1 MYIEQAFKGKH
12 NFWRYFLGTIVT
24 IVAMFAGQ
32 IPLAVAVI
40 FKIGI
45 AGDFSTMD
53 EATMMSAL
61 DSNLTFFF
69 LLLSF
74 AVALGALLFLV
85 KNLHRQ
91 SLTALTTSRKKI
103 DWSRFWFSFAL
114 ISILN
119 VVLILI
125 DYFFITP
132 EDYVLNFNLIPF
144 LILTVIAIV
153 MVPLQTS
160 FEEYFFR
167 GYLMQGIG
175 ITTGSRWIPL
185 VITSLVFGGLHY
197 WHPEVTQLG
206 DLVMVSYIGTG
217 FMLGVMTLM
226 DEGLELPLGFH
237 AANNL
242 VASLLVTADWT
253 AFNTE
258 SILRDVSSPVAG
270 WDIWLSVLLIYP
282 LILLIYAKK
291 YHWKNWS
298 NRLFGKVEKPVIVGS
313 NNVADIEDLSE
324 IKEDY

>member
-1 MYIEQAFKGKH
+1 MYIEQAFKSK
-12 NFWRYFLGTIVT
+12 NNVWRYILGTIVT

-32 IPLAVAVI
+32 LPLAIAVI

-45 AGDFSTMD
+45 TGDFSAMD

-61 DSNLTFFF
+61 NSNLTFFF

-74 AVALGALLFLV
+74 AIALGALLFLV

-91 SLTALTTSRKKI
+91 SLTQLTTSRKKI
-103 DWSRFWFSFAL
+103 DWSRFWFSFGL
-114 ISILN
+114 IVILN
-119 VVLILI
+119 VTLILV
-125 DYFFITP
+125 DFFFISP
-132 EDYVLNFNLIPF
+132 ENYVLNFNLIPF
-144 LILTVIAIV
+144 LILTAIAIV

-175 ITTGSRWIPL
+175 IKTGYRWIPL
-185 VITSLVFGGLHY
+185 VITSVVFGGLHY
-197 WHPEVTQLG
+197 WNPEVTQMG

-217 FMLGVMTLM
+217 FMLGIMTLM

-242 VASLLVTADWT
+242 VAALLVTAYWT

-270 WDIWLSVLLIYP
+270 WDVWVSVLVIYP

-291 YHWKNWS
+291 YHWKNWG
-298 NRLFGKVEKPVIVGS
+298 NRLFGKVERPVVNQTYRG
-313 NNVADIEDLSE
+313 NDIEDLSE

>member
-1 MYIEQAFKGKH
+1 MYIEQAFKSK
-12 NFWRYFLGTIVT
+12 NNAWRYIIGTIVT
-24 IVAMFAGQ
+24 IVALFMGQ
-32 IPLAVAVI
+32 LPLAIAVI
-40 FKIGI
+40 FKLGVT
-45 AGDFSTMD
+45 ADFGTVD

-74 AVALGALLFLV
+74 AIGLGALLFLV

-91 SLTALTTSRKKI
+91 SFTELTTSRKKI
-103 DWSRFWFSFAL
+103 DWGRFWFSFGL
-114 ISILN
+114 IVILN
-119 VVLILI
+119 VTLILV
-125 DYFFITP
+125 DFFFINPQNYTI
-132 EDYVLNFNLIPF
+132 NFNLVPF
-144 LILTVIAIV
+144 LILAAIAIV

-175 ITTGSRWIPL
+175 IKTGYRWIPL
-185 VITSLVFGGLHY
+185 VITSVVFGGLHY
-197 WHPEVTQLG
+197 WNPEVSQMG

-217 FMLGVMTLM
+217 FMLGIMTLM

-242 VASLLVTADWT
+242 VAALLVTAEWT

-270 WDIWLSVLLIYP
+270 WDIWVSVLVIYP

-291 YHWKNWS
+291 YHWKNWG
-298 NRLFGKVEKPVIVGS
+298 NRLFGKVEKPTIIAS
-313 NNVADIEDLSE
+313 NSVLDIEDLSE
-324 IKEDY
+324 INGDY

>member
-1 MYIEQAFKGKH
+1 MYIEQAFKSK
-12 NFWRYFLGTIVT
+12 NNAWRYIIGTIVT
-24 IVAMFAGQ
+24 IVALFMGQ
-32 IPLAVAVI
+32 LPLAIAVI
-40 FKIGI
+40 FKLGVT
-45 AGDFSTMD
+45 ADFGTVD

-74 AVALGALLFLV
+74 AIGLGALLFLV

-91 SLTALTTSRKKI
+91 SFTELTTSRKKI
-103 DWSRFWFSFAL
+103 DWGRFWFSFGL
-114 ISILN
+114 IVILN
-119 VVLILI
+119 VTLILV
-125 DYFFITP
+125 DFFFINPQNYTI
-132 EDYVLNFNLIPF
+132 NFNLVPF
-144 LILTVIAIV
+144 LILAAITIV

-175 ITTGSRWIPL
+175 IKTGYRWIPL
-185 VITSLVFGGLHY
+185 VITSVVFGGLHY
-197 WHPEVTQLG
+197 WNPEVSQMG
-206 DLVMVSYIGTG
+206 ARVVVSYIGTG
-217 FMLGVMTLM
+217 VMLGVMTLM

-242 VASLLVTADWT
+242 VAALLVTAEWT

-270 WDIWLSVLLIYP
+270 WDIWVSVLVIYP

-291 YHWKNWS
+291 YHWKNWG
-298 NRLFGKVEKPVIVGS
+298 NRLFGKVEKPTIIAS
-313 NNVADIEDLSE
+313 NSVVDIEDLSE
-324 IKEDY
+324 INGDY

>member
-1 MYIEQAFKGKH
+1 MYIEQAFKSK
-12 NFWRYFLGTIVT
+12 NNAWRYIIGTIVT
-24 IVAMFAGQ
+24 IVALFMGQ
-32 IPLAVAVI
+32 LPLAIAVI
-40 FKIGI
+40 FKLGVT
-45 AGDFSTMD
+45 ADFGTVD

-74 AVALGALLFLV
+74 AIGLGALLFLV

-91 SLTALTTSRKKI
+91 SFTELTTSRKKI
-103 DWSRFWFSFAL
+103 DWGRFWFSFGL
-114 ISILN
+114 IVILN
-119 VVLILI
+119 VTLILV
-125 DYFFITP
+125 DFFFINPQNYTI
-132 EDYVLNFNLIPF
+132 NFNLVPF
-144 LILTVIAIV
+144 LILAAIAIV

-175 ITTGSRWIPL
+175 IKTGYRWIPL
-185 VITSLVFGGLHY
+185 VITSVVFGGLHY
-197 WHPEVTQLG
+197 WNPEVSQMG

-217 FMLGVMTLM
+217 FMLGIMTLM

-242 VASLLVTADWT
+242 VAALLVTAEWT

-270 WDIWLSVLLIYP
+270 WDIWVSVLVIYP

-298 NRLFGKVEKPVIVGS
+298 NRLFGKVEKPTIIAS
-313 NNVADIEDLSE
+313 NSVVDIEDLSE
-324 IKEDY
+324 INGDY

>member
-1 MYIEQAFKGKH
+1 MYIEQAFKSK
-12 NFWRYFLGTIVT
+12 NNAWRYIIGTIVT
-24 IVAMFAGQ
+24 IVALFMGQ
-32 IPLAVAVI
+32 LPLAIAVI
-40 FKIGI
+40 FKLGVT
-45 AGDFSTMD
+45 ADFGTVD

-74 AVALGALLFLV
+74 AIGLGALLFLV

-91 SLTALTTSRKKI
+91 SFTELTTSRKNI
-103 DWSRFWFSFAL
+103 DWGRFWFSFGL
-114 ISILN
+114 IVILN
-119 VVLILI
+119 VTLILV
-125 DYFFITP
+125 DFFFINPQNYTI
-132 EDYVLNFNLIPF
+132 NFNLVPF
-144 LILTVIAIV
+144 LILAAIAIV

-175 ITTGSRWIPL
+175 IKTGYRWIPL
-185 VITSLVFGGLHY
+185 VITSVVFGGLHY
-197 WHPEVTQLG
+197 WNPEVSQMG

-242 VASLLVTADWT
+242 VAALLVTAEWT

-270 WDIWLSVLLIYP
+270 WDIWVSVLVIYP

-291 YHWKNWS
+291 YHWKNWG
-298 NRLFGKVEKPVIVGS
+298 NRLFGKVEKPTIIAS
-313 NNVADIEDLSE
+313 NSVVDIEDLSE
-324 IKEDY
+324 INGDY

>member
-1 MYIEQAFKGKH
+1 MYIEQAFKSK
-12 NFWRYFLGTIVT
+12 NNAWRYIIGTIVT
-24 IVAMFAGQ
+24 IVALFMGQ
-32 IPLAVAVI
+32 LPLAIAVI
-40 FKIGI
+40 FKLGVT
-45 AGDFSTMD
+45 ADFGTVD

-74 AVALGALLFLV
+74 AIGLGALLFLV

-91 SLTALTTSRKKI
+91 SFTELTTSRKKI
-103 DWSRFWFSFAL
+103 DWGRFWFSFGL
-114 ISILN
+114 IVILN
-119 VVLILI
+119 VTLILV
-125 DYFFITP
+125 DFLFINPQNYTI
-132 EDYVLNFNLIPF
+132 NFNLVPF
-144 LILTVIAIV
+144 LILAAIAIV

-175 ITTGSRWIPL
+175 IKTGYRWIPL
-185 VITSLVFGGLHY
+185 VITSVVFGGLHY
-197 WHPEVTQLG
+197 WNPEVSQMG

-217 FMLGVMTLM
+217 FMLGIMTLM

-242 VASLLVTADWT
+242 VAALLVTAEWT

-270 WDIWLSVLLIYP
+270 WDIWVSVLVIYP

-298 NRLFGKVEKPVIVGS
+298 NRLFGKVEKPAIIAS
-313 NNVADIEDLSE
+313 NSVVDIEDLSE
-324 IKEDY
+324 INGDY

>member
-1 MYIEQAFKGKH
+1 MYIEQAFKSK
-12 NFWRYFLGTIVT
+12 NNAWRYIIGTIVT
-24 IVAMFAGQ
+24 IVALFMGQ
-32 IPLAVAVI
+32 LPLAIAVI
-40 FKIGI
+40 FKLGVT
-45 AGDFSTMD
+45 ADFGTVD

-74 AVALGALLFLV
+74 AIGLGALLFLV

-91 SLTALTTSRKKI
+91 SFTELTTSRKKI
-103 DWSRFWFSFAL
+103 DWGRFWFSFGL
-114 ISILN
+114 IVILN
-119 VVLILI
+119 VTLILV
-125 DYFFITP
+125 DFFFINPQNYTI
-132 EDYVLNFNLIPF
+132 NFNLVPF
-144 LILTVIAIV
+144 LILAAIAIV

-175 ITTGSRWIPL
+175 IKTGYRWIPL
-185 VITSLVFGGLHY
+185 LITSVVFGGLHY
-197 WHPEVTQLG
+197 WNPEVSQMG

-242 VASLLVTADWT
+242 VAALLVTAEWT

-270 WDIWLSVLLIYP
+270 WDIWVSVLVIYP

-298 NRLFGKVEKPVIVGS
+298 NRLFGKVEKPAIITS
-313 NNVADIEDLSE
+313 NSVVDIEDLSE
-324 IKEDY
+324 INGDY

>member
-1 MYIEQAFKGKH
+1 MYIEQAFKSK
-12 NFWRYFLGTIVT
+12 NNAWRYIIGTIVT
-24 IVAMFAGQ
+24 IVALFMGQ
-32 IPLAVAVI
+32 LPLAIAVI
-40 FKIGI
+40 FKLGVT
-45 AGDFSTMD
+45 ADFGTVD

-74 AVALGALLFLV
+74 AIGLGALLFLV

-91 SLTALTTSRKKI
+91 SFTELTTSRKKI
-103 DWSRFWFSFAL
+103 DWGRFWFSFGL
-114 ISILN
+114 IVILN
-119 VVLILI
+119 VTLILV
-125 DYFFITP
+125 DFFFINPQNYTI
-132 EDYVLNFNLIPF
+132 NFNLVPF
-144 LILTVIAIV
+144 LILAAIAIV

-175 ITTGSRWIPL
+175 IKTGYRWIPL
-185 VITSLVFGGLHY
+185 VITSVVFGGLHY
-197 WHPEVTQLG
+197 WNPEVSQMG

-242 VASLLVTADWT
+242 VAALLVTAEWT

-270 WDIWLSVLLIYP
+270 WDIWVSVLVIYP

-298 NRLFGKVEKPVIVGS
+298 NRLFGKVEKPAIIAS
-313 NNVADIEDLSE
+313 NSVVDIEDLSE
-324 IKEDY
+324 INGDY

>member
-1 MYIEQAFKGKH
+1 MYIEQAFKSK
-12 NFWRYFLGTIVT
+12 NNAWRYIIGTIVT
-24 IVAMFAGQ
+24 IVALFMGQ
-32 IPLAVAVI
+32 LPLAIAVI
-40 FKIGI
+40 FKLGVT
-45 AGDFSTMD
+45 ADFGTVD

-74 AVALGALLFLV
+74 AIGLGALLFLV

-91 SLTALTTSRKKI
+91 SFTELTTSRKKI
-103 DWSRFWFSFAL
+103 DWGRFWFSFGL
-114 ISILN
+114 IVILN
-119 VVLILI
+119 VTLILV
-125 DYFFITP
+125 DFFFINP
-132 EDYVLNFNLIPF
+132 QDYTINFNLVPF
-144 LILTVIAIV
+144 LILAAIAIV

-175 ITTGSRWIPL
+175 IKTGYRWIPL
-185 VITSLVFGGLHY
+185 VITSVVFGGLHY
-197 WHPEVTQLG
+197 WNPEVSQMG

-217 FMLGVMTLM
+217 FMLGIMTLM

-242 VASLLVTADWT
+242 VAALLVTAEWT

-270 WDIWLSVLLIYP
+270 WDIWVSVLVIYP

-298 NRLFGKVEKPVIVGS
+298 NRLFGKVEKPAIIAS
-313 NNVADIEDLSE
+313 NSVVAIEDLYE
-324 IKEDY
+324 INGDY

>member
-12 NFWRYFLGTIVT
+12 NVWRYILGSIVT

-32 IPLAVAVI
+32 IPLAVAVV

-45 AGDFSTMD
+45 NGDFSTMD

-74 AVALGALLFLV
+74 AIALGALLFLV

-91 SLTALTTSRKKI
+91 SLTQLTTSRKKI
-103 DWSRFWFSFAL
+103 DWSRFWFSFGL
-114 ISILN
+114 IVILN
-119 VVLILI
+119 VTLILV
-125 DYFFITP
+125 DFLFISP
-132 EDYVLNFNLIPF
+132 ENYVLNFNLIPF
-144 LILTVIAIV
+144 LILTAIAIT

-175 ITTGSRWIPL
+175 IKTGYRWIPL
-185 VITSLVFGGLHY
+185 VITSVVFGGLHY
-197 WHPEVTQLG
+197 WNPEVTQMG

-217 FMLGVMTLM
+217 FMLGIMTLM

-242 VASLLVTADWT
+242 VAALLVTADWT

-270 WDIWLSVLLIYP
+270 WDVWVSVLVIYP

-291 YHWKNWS
+291 YHWENRG
-298 NRLFGKVEKPVIVGS
+298 NRLFGKVERPVVTDAYK
-313 NNVADIEDLSE
+313 VADIEDLSE

>member
-1 MYIEQAFKGKH
+1 MYIEQAFKSK
-12 NFWRYFLGTIVT
+12 NNAWRYIIGTIVT
-24 IVAMFAGQ
+24 IVALFMGQ
-32 IPLAVAVI
+32 LPLAIAVI
-40 FKIGI
+40 FKLGVT
-45 AGDFSTMD
+45 ADFGTVD

-74 AVALGALLFLV
+74 AIGLGALLFLV

-91 SLTALTTSRKKI
+91 SFTELTTSRKKI
-103 DWSRFWFSFAL
+103 DWGRFWFSFGL
-114 ISILN
+114 IVILN
-119 VVLILI
+119 VTLILV
-125 DYFFITP
+125 DFFFINPQNYTI
-132 EDYVLNFNLIPF
+132 NFNLVPF
-144 LILTVIAIV
+144 LILAAIAIV

-175 ITTGSRWIPL
+175 IKTGYRWIPL
-185 VITSLVFGGLHY
+185 LITSVVFGGLHY
-197 WHPEVTQLG
+197 WNPEVSQMG

-242 VASLLVTADWT
+242 VAALLVTAEWT

-258 SILRDVSSPVAG
+258 SILRDISSPVAG
-270 WDIWLSVLLIYP
+270 WDIWVSVLVIYP

-298 NRLFGKVEKPVIVGS
+298 NRLFGKVEKPAIITS
-313 NNVADIEDLSE
+313 NSVVDIEDLSE
-324 IKEDY
+324 INGDY

>member
-1 MYIEQAFKGKH
+1 MYIEQAFKSK
-12 NFWRYFLGTIVT
+12 NNAWRYIIGTIVT
-24 IVAMFAGQ
+24 IVALFMGQ
-32 IPLAVAVI
+32 LPLAIAVI
-40 FKIGI
+40 FKLGVT
-45 AGDFSTMD
+45 ADFGTVD

-74 AVALGALLFLV
+74 AIGLGALLFLV

-91 SLTALTTSRKKI
+91 SFTELTTSRKKI
-103 DWSRFWFSFAL
+103 DWGRFWFSFGL
-114 ISILN
+114 IVILN
-119 VVLILI
+119 VTLILV
-125 DYFFITP
+125 DFFFINPQNYTI
-132 EDYVLNFNLIPF
+132 NFNLVPF
-144 LILTVIAIV
+144 LILAAIAIV

-175 ITTGSRWIPL
+175 IKTGYRWIPL
-185 VITSLVFGGLHY
+185 VITSVVFGGLHY
-197 WHPEVTQLG
+197 WNPEVSQMG

-217 FMLGVMTLM
+217 FMLGIMTLM

-242 VASLLVTADWT
+242 VAALLVTAEWT

-270 WDIWLSVLLIYP
+270 WDIWVSVLVIYP

-298 NRLFGKVEKPVIVGS
+298 NRLFGKVEKPAIIAS
-313 NNVADIEDLSE
+313 NSVVDIEDLSE
-324 IKEDY
+324 INGDY

>member
-1 MYIEQAFKGKH
+1 MYIEQAFKSK
-12 NFWRYFLGTIVT
+12 NNAWRYIIGTIVT
-24 IVAMFAGQ
+24 IVALFMGQ
-32 IPLAVAVI
+32 LPLAIAVI
-40 FKIGI
+40 FKLGVT
-45 AGDFSTMD
+45 ADFGTVD

-74 AVALGALLFLV
+74 AIGLGALLFLV

-91 SLTALTTSRKKI
+91 SFTELTTSRKKI
-103 DWSRFWFSFAL
+103 DWGRFWFSFGL
-114 ISILN
+114 IVILN
-119 VVLILI
+119 VTLILV
-125 DYFFITP
+125 DFFFINPQNYTI
-132 EDYVLNFNLIPF
+132 NFNLVPF
-144 LILTVIAIV
+144 LILAAITIV

-175 ITTGSRWIPL
+175 IKTGYRWIPL
-185 VITSLVFGGLHY
+185 VITSVVFGGLHY
-197 WHPEVTQLG
+197 WNPEVSQMG

-242 VASLLVTADWT
+242 VAALLVTAEWT

-270 WDIWLSVLLIYP
+270 WDIWVSVLVIYP

-298 NRLFGKVEKPVIVGS
+298 NRLFGKVEKPAIIAS
-313 NNVADIEDLSE
+313 NSVVDIEDLSE
-324 IKEDY
+324 INGDY